1 MHEKSLAI
9 VICSISDT
17 LEPKKKLIPSEA
29 LKKPGEMCVMCRWL
43 GVQRPKELKERVILC

>member
-17 LEPKKKLIPSEA
+17 LETKKKLIPFEA

-43 GVQRPKELKERVILC
+43 GVQRPKELKERVIL